1 MNQTILIVKRG
12 KLAVTHWA
20 TVFENAGYC
29 VLSYTGDEAQWPQFI
44 EHHTPSLLFIEAAFA
59 NDRGFELARLAMQL
73 HPALRCVVCMPTVPG
88 YYLKAIQVDASGYL
102 PDDIDDADEVLHCL
116 EQVRQGY
123 RYINTLF
130 LEFLRLPTQ
139 RHMELMSAL
148 SDRQK
153 QILSLLAKGQT
164 ARRIA
169 QELGLAESTV
179 QNHKSQISRL
189 VGLAGVYQL
198 KIFAGSV
205 AHLLP

>member
-1 MNQTILIVKRG
+1 MNKTILIVKRG
-12 KLAVTHWA
+12 KLAITHWT

-29 VLSYTGDEAQWPQFI
+29 VLSHTGDEANWPKFVQ
-44 EHHTPSLLFIEAAFA
+44 HYKPSLLFIDAAFA
-59 NDRGFELARLAMQL
+59 NDSGFELARQARQL
-73 HPALRCVVCMPTVPG
+73 HPAMRCVVCMPAVPL
-88 YYLKAIQVDASGYL
+88 YYQKAIQVDASGYL

-123 RYINTLF
+123 RYISTLF
-130 LEFLRLPTQ
+130 LEFMRLPTQ
-139 RHMELMSAL
+139 RHIELISAL

-153 QILSLLAKGQT
+153 QILGLVAKGQT
-164 ARRIA
+164 ARQIA
-169 QELGLAESTV
+169 QELGLAESTG